1 MSGNQELLMVF
12 AQLEREKGI
21 NQGTLVEAIEAAL
34 VTAAK
39 KVYGSGTDI
48 YAKLDQET
56 GGIETVSYT
65 HLTLPT
71 TPYV

>member
-1 MSGNQELLMVF
+1 MNGNQELLMVF

-21 NQGTLVEAIEAAL
+21 NQDALVEAIEAAL

-48 YAKLDQET
+48 YAKLNQES
-56 GGIETVSYT
+56 GNI
-65 HLTLPT
+65 
-71 TPYV
+71 